1 MYAGIAPRTNPSI
14 EDLLTKKYDAG
25 GNVGNLMFINAVGE
39 STDPKGDNYVE
50 ITHYRADVTNA
61 ETINRNF
68 DCFLL
73 PLADAFRDDNVAQ
86 LKRLTALI
94 KKLRIPC
101 VVVGVGLRARYDSAV
116 DEPHAFDE
124 AVKGFVRA
132 VLEKSACL
140 GLRGERT
147 ALYLRHLGFREEQ
160 DFTQIGCPSMCMAG
174 VNLKIKDVKLPQ
186 ISHIALNGNDLAAEN
201 ISKLFRR
208 VLEDYPDSY
217 IVQQRESEI
226 ADIYIGKYAIG
237 KKFRVDGS
245 LYGVNLYGR
254 MLPENRIKGFSNIYR
269 WTEFLSKM
277 DFCLSSRFHGTV
289 ASLLAGVPSL
299 IIPIDSRMQEMV
311 EYHAIPHVAA
321 SDVMETDTLESLIS
335 RVDIHSSERVAKRN
349 LCRYFDFL
357 DRNQLPHVSYD
368 YIPTYKY
375 VGGGGYS
382 DWKLPEKPF
391 LELSRSRR
399 VGRIVKFY
407 TKKVEN
413 KIARK

>member
-116 DEPHAFDE
+116 DEP
-124 AVKGFVRA
+124 
-132 VLEKSACL
+132 
-140 GLRGERT
+140 
-147 ALYLRHLGFREEQ
+147 LYLRHLGFREEQ

-254 MLPENRIKGFSNIYR
+254 MLTENRIKGFSNIYR

-321 SDVMETDTLESLIS
+321 SDVMETDTIFRLI
-335 RVDIHSSERVAKRN
+335 N
-349 LCRYFDFL
+349 M
-357 DRNQLPHVSYD
+357 P
-368 YIPTYKY
+368 
-375 VGGGGYS
+375 GGGYS